1 MYLTVVW
8 SRHGELPNV
17 KDYIYEGGNARK
29 GVNLVKKN
37 VSISP
42 RLPELG
48 ATEPG
53 PQQQRLLLLTHI
65 VRR

>member
-8 SRHGELPNV
+8 SRHGEPPNV
-17 KDYIYEGGNARK
+17 KNYVYEGGNARK

-42 RLPELG
+42 RLSELG

-53 PQQQRLLLLTHI
+53 PQKERLLLLTHI